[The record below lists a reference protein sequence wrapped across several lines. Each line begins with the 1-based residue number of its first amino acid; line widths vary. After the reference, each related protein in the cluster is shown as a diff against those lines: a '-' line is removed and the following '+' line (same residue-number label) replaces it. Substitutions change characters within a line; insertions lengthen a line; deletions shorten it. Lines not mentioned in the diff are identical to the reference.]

1 MSVICRNCGAI
12 LRDTDV
18 FCTECGTMVGDE
30 VSPFIDDDVDDY
42 DRTAGVRGDGPSGLI
57 CCPECGSMMQPEMDF
72 CTNCGAPLKGGYPD
86 DDYRDAGYRDD
97 GYADDGRYGR
107 DSDHY
112 MDAGGRGPAYDEYRP
127 EEDYPSYPDDYPRV
141 PEADY
146 DDGGDFVG
154 PDYGREPDYGRS
166 SDPGYGSFGG
176 GRSEFSGE
184 WSDPSF
190 AEPPRERVKEAA
202 PAPKPALKG
211 SLVKGF
217 ERKKKADEGEYEK
230 SEHFTKAGDL

>member
-30 VSPFIDDDVDDY
+30 VSPFIDDDMDVY
-42 DRTAGVRGDGPSGLI
+42 EETETADMRDDGPSDMI
-57 CCPECGSMMQPEMDF
+57 RCPECGSMMQPEMDF
-72 CTNCGAPLKGGYPD
+72 CTNCGAPLHGGYREEPYPGDEYHDEYHD
-86 DDYRDAGYRDD
+86 D
-97 GYADDGRYGR
+97 
-107 DSDHY
+107 
-112 MDAGGRGPAYDEYRP
+112 GRGPAFEEYRP

-146 DDGGDFVG
+146 DDGDFVG
-154 PDYGREPDYGRS
+154 PDYGHGGSGYDRDYT
-166 SDPGYGSFGG
+166 PGYDGDFGDG
-176 GRSEFSGE
+176 KSGFSGE

-190 AEPPRERVKEAA
+190 ADTPRKDVREAA

-217 ERKKKADEGEYEK
+217 ERKRKADEGEYEK